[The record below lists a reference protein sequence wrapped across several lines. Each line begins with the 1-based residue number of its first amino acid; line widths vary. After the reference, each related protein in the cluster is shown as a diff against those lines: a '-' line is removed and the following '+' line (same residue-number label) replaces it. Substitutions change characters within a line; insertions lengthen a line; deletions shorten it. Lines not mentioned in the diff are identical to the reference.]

1 MNLGFIVE
9 GFTEYEIVNSDK
21 FKQFIQDCGHELV
34 EPIINAEG
42 GGNLLPR
49 YINDFIRRINSG
61 NIKADKIIVITDL
74 ENEDSVEVVKDR
86 IHVNSIDR
94 DCIFVP
100 VKAIESWFIAH
111 LDVIRKTT
119 DKKFPDVNDPEN
131 KEILPWDRIKKI
143 CVDNKIRGPGFSKLA
158 FSKRMIRNGF

>member
-1 MNLGFIVE
+1 M
-9 GFTEYEIVNSDK
+9 
-21 FKQFIQDCGHELV
+21 
-34 EPIINAEG
+34 
-42 GGNLLPR
+42 
-49 YINDFIRRINSG
+49 
-61 NIKADKIIVITDL
+61 
-74 ENEDSVEVVKDR
+74 
-86 IHVNSIDR
+86 NSIDR

-158 FSKRMIRNGF
+158 FSKRMIRNGFCVVSASQHPHLESAKLLVSAIKLMK